1 MYINP
6 EKYVVMAQT
15 HRFGNVQQYFL
26 SKRSILKGEH
36 CYQYMTDNI
45 DEALIFRDSDEA
57 FDALYMLYPWWFN
70 VSGVYRVEYGF
81 KGVND

>member
-6 EKYVVMAQT
+6 EKYVVTAQT
-15 HRFGNVQQYFL
+15 LRFGNVQQYFL

-36 CYQYMTDNI
+36 CYPYMSDNI
-45 DEALIFRDSDEA
+45 DEALIFRDSDE
-57 FDALYMLYPWWFN
+57 ALYMLYPWWFN

-81 KGVND
+81 KGVNE

>member
-15 HRFGNVQQYFL
+15 IRFKCNRQYFL
-26 SKRSILKGEH
+26 SKRSVLKGEH
-36 CYQYMTDNI
+36 CYIIMTDNI

-57 FDALYMLYPWWFN
+57 FNALYMLYPWWFKL
-70 VSGVYRVEYGF
+70 SGVYRVEYAF
-81 KGVND
+81 KEVND